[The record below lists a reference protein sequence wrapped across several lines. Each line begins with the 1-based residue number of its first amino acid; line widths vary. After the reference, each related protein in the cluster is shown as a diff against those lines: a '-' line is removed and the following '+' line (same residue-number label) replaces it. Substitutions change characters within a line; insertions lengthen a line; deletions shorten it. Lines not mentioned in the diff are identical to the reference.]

1 MKTIE
6 KIGIIANLEKQ
17 NTPEMIEQVLRQARS
32 RGWSCASESSMAG
45 CCNQVDIRIYPS
57 PAELAREV
65 DLLVVIGGD
74 GTMLRVARQV
84 AGTNVPLLGINAGRL
99 GFLTQIT
106 SDQIQRAFDQL
117 EHGDYEL
124 ESRCL
129 LSGEGKIGQEEIH
142 EIALNDFVLS
152 RGIKSR
158 MIELEVFVDEQFV
171 ARYFCDGLVISTPT
185 GSTAYSLA
193 AGAGIIIPNAEV
205 FSISPICPHSF
216 QNRTVVVN
224 NSSTI
229 VVKVR
234 SEKLQTILSVDGQEH
249 FPMNRGD
256 VIICRRSEK
265 KIYLVRFPGTSFF
278 STLRE
283 KLQWAG

>member
-6 KIGIIANLEKQ
+6 KIGVIANLEKE
-17 NTPEMIEQVLRQARS
+17 NTPEMILEVLAQARK
-32 RGWSCASESSMAG
+32 RNWGCACDGAMAD
-45 CCNQVDIRIYPS
+45 CCALGDVRIYSS
-57 PAELAREV
+57 PAELARNV

-74 GTMLRVARQV
+74 GTMLRVARKS

-106 SDQIQRAFDQL
+106 SDQIEKAFDRL
-117 EHGDYEL
+117 ESGEYEL

-129 LSGEGKIGQEEIH
+129 LSGEAKIGPEEIH

-152 RGIKSR
+152 RGIESR
-158 MIELEVFVDEQFV
+158 MIELEVFVDDQFV

-185 GSTAYSLA
+185 GSTAYSLS
-193 AGAGIIIPNAEV
+193 AGGGIIIPNAEV
-205 FSISPICPHSF
+205 FSISPVCPHSF

-234 SEKLQTILSVDGQEH
+234 SEKLRTILSVDGQEH
-249 FPMNRGD
+249 YPMNRGD
-256 VIICRRSEK
+256 DIICRRSEK
-265 KIYLVRFPGTSFF
+265 KIFLVRFPCTSFF

>member
-17 NTPEMIEQVLRQARS
+17 NAPEMIGQVLEQVRS
-32 RGWSCASESSMAG
+32 RGLCCASESSMVG
-45 CCNQVDIRIYPS
+45 CCDLGDIQIFPS
-57 PAELAREV
+57 PAELARNV

-74 GTMLRVARQV
+74 GTMLRVARQI

-106 SDQIQRAFDQL
+106 SDQIERAFDQL
-117 EHGDYEL
+117 ESGEYEL

-129 LSGEGKIGQEEIH
+129 LSGEAKIGPEEIH

-158 MIELEVFVDEQFV
+158 MIELEVFVDDQFV

-265 KIYLVRFPGTSFF
+265 KIFLVRFPGTSFF